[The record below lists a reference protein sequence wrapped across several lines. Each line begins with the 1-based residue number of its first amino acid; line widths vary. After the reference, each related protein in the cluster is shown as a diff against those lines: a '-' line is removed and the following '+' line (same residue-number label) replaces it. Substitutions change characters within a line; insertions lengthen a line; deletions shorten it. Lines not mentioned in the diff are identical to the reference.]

1 MLQTIKDWF
10 WLEELWLPPTMK
22 WSDLEDHDG
31 LVFVKPSHLY
41 ITIPC
46 AFLLLIIRYFF
57 ERFIATPLAKSLGVS
72 KKTLKK
78 IQHNPVLEK
87 FFIQSSRRPSQ
98 NDLYGLAK
106 KCNQT
111 VKEVEIWFKRRRNQ
125 ERPCRLK
132 KFQEACWRFT
142 FYLFLTIAGIG
153 FLYDKPWLYDLL
165 EVWNGYPKQ
174 PLLPS
179 QYWHYIL
186 EMSFYLSLLLSLGS
200 DVKRKDFLAHVIH
213 HLAAL
218 SLMSFS
224 WCTNYIRSG
233 TLVMLVHDVSDIW
246 LESAKIFSYA
256 GWKQTC
262 NTLFLIFAAT
272 FFLTRLVIF
281 PFRILYCTVV
291 IPLYYLKPFFSYIFL
306 NVQLLILQVLHL
318 YWGYYVLKIL
328 RKYVLKKEL
337 EDVRSDDEESAEDD
351 EPEYLKNGGG
361 IGRNTI
367 PNGQPSL

>member
-1 MLQTIKDWF
+1 MFQTIKEWF

-41 ITIPC
+41 ITVPC

-57 ERFIATPLAKSLGVS
+57 ERFIATPLAKTLGI
-72 KKTLKK
+72 KKIPKK
-78 IQHNPVLEK
+78 IQHNAVLEN
-87 FFIQSSRRPSQ
+87 FFIQSARHPSQ

-111 VKEVEIWFKRRRNQ
+111 VQQVEIWFKRRRNQ

-153 FLYDKPWLYDLL
+153 FLYDKPWLYDLW

-179 QYWHYIL
+179 QYWYYIL
-186 EMSFYLSLLLSLGS
+186 EMSFYWSLLFSLGS

-224 WCTNYIRSG
+224 WCINYIRSG
-233 TLVMLVHDVSDIW
+233 TLVMLVHDVADIW
-246 LESAKIFSYA
+246 LE
-256 GWKQTC
+256 
-262 NTLFLIFAAT
+262 
-272 FFLTRLVIF
+272 
-281 PFRILYCTVV
+281 
-291 IPLYYLKPFFSYIFL
+291 
-306 NVQLLILQVLHL
+306 
-318 YWGYYVLKIL
+318 
-328 RKYVLKKEL
+328 EL
-337 EDVRSDDEESAEDD
+337 EDQRSDNEEESTEED
-351 EPEYLKNGGG
+351 EPECLKNGRGT
-361 IGRNTI
+361 GRNPV
-367 PNGQPSL
+367 PNGQPGH